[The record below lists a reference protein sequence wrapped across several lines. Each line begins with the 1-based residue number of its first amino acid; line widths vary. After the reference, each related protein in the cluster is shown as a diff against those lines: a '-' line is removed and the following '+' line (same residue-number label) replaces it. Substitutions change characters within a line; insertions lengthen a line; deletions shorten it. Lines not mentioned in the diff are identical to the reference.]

1 MAVQR
6 ISPREARQKVQQGE
20 ALLVCAYDS
29 REKFSQLHLEGA
41 LSLDTF
47 RARLP
52 ELPKNREIIFYC
64 A

>member
-6 ISPREARQKVQQGE
+6 ISPREARQRVRQGE

-29 REKFSQLHLEGA
+29 KEKFSQVHLEGA
-41 LSLDTF
+41 LSLDAF
-47 RARLP
+47 RTRLS